1 MKKDSISST
10 IQRTLKII
18 ELFLSNPDGLTP
30 QEILDETKISRSTL
44 FSLLKSL
51 KELGYLNQN
60 EARGRYLP
68 GNRLI
73 SWSGNTLP
81 SFQTLLNAFQQE
93 TYQQDFDETIALAVP
108 TPNGIITLAQVESNQ
123 KIRAVYTIGEPLP
136 LSSAAQ
142 QVFKNSGS
150 KLIKQ
155 QGFALVSLKDEY
167 ELAFPICQDGINTTA
182 FLLLNAPSYRWV
194 PETLSNKWQDPLRF
208 MAARLSYRLGALSY
222 TPFQYQQ
229 QTDLRKTASL
239 DKNQIDQFL
248 QGPWAAR
255 LACIRPDGN
264 PHVIPVWQEWDG
276 ENFYILAWQGSQWA
290 DFIRKNPQVSLTIDE
305 PWQPLRRIVARG
317 EAKAL
322 PDDNQDLK
330 TALLSRLTKRYLGQS
345 APILFEQQVD
355 TIFRIKPDSIKGWTG
370 ILGVSG

>member
-10 IQRTLKII
+10 IQRALTII

-30 QEILDETKISRSTL
+30 QEILDETEISRSTL

-68 GNRLI
+68 GSRLI

-108 TPNGIITLAQVESNQ
+108 TPNGIITLAQVESKQ

-136 LSSAAQ
+136 ASSAAQ
-142 QVFKNSGS
+142 QIFTNSGS
-150 KLIKQ
+150 QSIKQ
-155 QGFALVSLKDEY
+155 QGYALGSLDDEY

-182 FLLLNAPSYRWV
+182 FLLLNAPAYRWL
-194 PETLSNKWQDPLRF
+194 PETLLNKWQDPLRF

-239 DKNQIDQFL
+239 DKNQINQFL

-317 EAKAL
+317 EAAAL
-322 PDDNQDLK
+322 PDNNQDLK
-330 TALLSRLTKRYLGQS
+330 TALISRLTKRYLGQS
-345 APILFEQQVD
+345 APMLFEQQVD

-370 ILGVSG
+370 IIGVSG